1 MADSVMD
8 LLSEINRDGT
18 TIIMVTHEPSL
29 ARRANRNI
37 TVKDGHLDGA
47 DPDLHLA
54 SAAN

>member
-29 ARRANRNI
+29 ASRANRNI
-37 TVKDGHLDGA
+37 LVLDGQVSTSE
-47 DPDLHLA
+47 PELHLA
-54 SAAN
+54 AQSG